1 MVHIQTCSQNTYTH
15 KNITNLNFFKFNF
28 SGLGDTSWE
37 EHLPP
42 VSKSLGSTPASFKKK
57 EKSTSQIV
65 HILKSTVYK
74 KINEATIDSSATIS
88 HVQGLLVHA
97 TFGLCSAGEGPPGFS
112 NIRQALSLPYEL
124 IFLVSSP

>member
-57 EKSTSQIV
+57 KINLSNSPHFKIYSIQ
-65 HILKSTVYK
+65 